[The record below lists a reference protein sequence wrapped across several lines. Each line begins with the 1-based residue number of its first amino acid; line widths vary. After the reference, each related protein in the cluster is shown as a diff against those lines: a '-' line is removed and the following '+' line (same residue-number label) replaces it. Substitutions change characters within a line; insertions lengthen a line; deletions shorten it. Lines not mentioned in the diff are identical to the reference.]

1 MPPVDRFT
9 VSLDTELLAA
19 FDGHIAA
26 KGYDNRSEAIRD
38 LIRDVL
44 AATRLQKGGESVVAF
59 LTVVCDHR
67 VGDAAKRVR
76 ACLQEG
82 SHLVLGTLTAAIDS
96 HRDGLTIALKGPSD
110 RVHALAN
117 QLQAMR
123 GVTHGHLSAIPA
135 NE

>member
-19 FDGHIAA
+19 FDHHIAA
-26 KGYDNRSEAIRD
+26 KGYENRSEAIRD

-44 AATRLQKGGESVVAF
+44 TATRLQKGGEPVVAF
-59 LTVVCDHR
+59 LSMVCDHR
-67 VGDAAKRVR
+67 VGDAAKRIR

-82 SHLVLGTLTAAIDS
+82 GGIVLGTFAATIDP
-96 HRDGLTIALKGPSD
+96 HRDGLTIAFQGPSD

-123 GVTHGHLSAIPA
+123 GVTHGHLSAVPVI
-135 NE
+135 E

>member
-1 MPPVDRFT
+1 MPVDRFT

-19 FDGHIAA
+19 FDHHIAA
-26 KGYDNRSEAIRD
+26 KGYENRSEAIRD
-38 LIRDVL
+38 LIRDL
-44 AATRLQKGGESVVAF
+44 LTATQLQKGGEPVVAF
-59 LTVVCDHR
+59 LSMVCDHR
-67 VGDAAKRVR
+67 VGESAKRIR

-82 SHLVLGTLTAAIDS
+82 TDLVFGVFTTPIDK

-117 QLQAMR
+117 ELQAMR
-123 GVTHGHLSAIPA
+123 GVTHGHLSAVPI

>member
-1 MPPVDRFT
+1 MSPVDRFT

-38 LIRDVL
+38 LIRDAL

-59 LTVVCDHR
+59 LTFVCDHR
-67 VGDAAKRVR
+67 VGDVDKRIR
-76 ACLQEG
+76 ASLQEG
-82 SHLVLGTLTAAIDS
+82 GDLVLGTLTATIDP
-96 HRDGLTIALKGPSD
+96 HRDGLTIALKGPAD

-123 GVTHGHLSAIPA
+123 GVTHGRLSAVPI

>member
-26 KGYDNRSEAIRD
+26 KGYDNRSEAVRD
-38 LIRDVL
+38 LIREVL
-44 AATRLQKGGESVVAF
+44 AAARLQKRGESVVAF
-59 LTVVCDHR
+59 LIVVCDHR
-67 VGDAAKRVR
+67 VGEVDKRIR
-76 ACLQEG
+76 AYLHG
-82 SHLVLGTLTAAIDS
+82 AGDVILGTLTVAIDS
-96 HRDGLTIALKGPSD
+96 HRDGLTVALKGPSD

-123 GVTHGHLSAIPA
+123 GVTHGHLSAVPIA
-135 NE
+135 E

>member
-19 FDGHIAA
+19 FDHHIAA
-26 KGYDNRSEAIRD
+26 KGYENRSEAIRD
-38 LIRDVL
+38 LIRDAL

-59 LTVVCDHR
+59 LTLVCDHR
-67 VGDAAKRVR
+67 VGDVDKRIR
-76 ACLQEG
+76 ASLQEG
-82 SHLVLGTLTAAIDS
+82 SDLVLGTLTATIDP
-96 HRDGLTIALKGPSD
+96 HRDGLTIALNGPSD

-123 GVTHGHLSAIPA
+123 GVTHGHLSAVPTT
-135 NE
+135 E

>member
-26 KGYDNRSEAIRD
+26 RGYDNRSEAIRD
-38 LIRDVL
+38 LIRDAL
-44 AATRLQKGGESVVAF
+44 TAARLQTGGELVVAF
-59 LTVVCDHR
+59 LTFVCDHR
-67 VGDAAKRVR
+67 IGGVDKRIR
-76 ACLQEG
+76 ACLQKG
-82 SHLVLGTLTAAIDS
+82 GDLILGTFAAAIDA
-96 HRDGLTIALKGPSD
+96 HRDGLTIALQGPSD

-123 GVTHGHLSAIPA
+123 GVTHGHVSAVPVMD
-135 NE
+135 